1 MFIPAFICIITNA
14 LIYRHV
20 LASSRRVQT
29 STACPDNQYA
39 CAISRRD
46 ISLLRHMIILFLVFI
61 LGWTP
66 SVIVNIAEY
75 YTAVSNLLYD
85 VSFLSF
91 QLALLVVIIDLFLYN
106 HEVRKYLIGLPLC
119 FCRN

>member
-29 STACPDNQYA
+29 STVAPTTNT

-61 LGWTP
+61 VGWTP
-66 SVIVNIAEY
+66 SVMVNIAEY

-85 VSFLSF
+85 VSFL
-91 QLALLVVIIDLFLYN
+91 
-106 HEVRKYLIGLPLC
+106 
-119 FCRN
+119 